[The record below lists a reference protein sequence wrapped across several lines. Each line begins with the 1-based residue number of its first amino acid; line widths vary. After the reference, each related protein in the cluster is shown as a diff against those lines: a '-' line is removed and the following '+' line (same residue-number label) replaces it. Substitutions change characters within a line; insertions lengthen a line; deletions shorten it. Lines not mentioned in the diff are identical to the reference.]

1 MCYTIVWFSE
11 IYFMDPIK
19 ITGSP
24 DASVSG
30 KSPAQSAAGFWIL
43 TAAVV
48 AAIAFGGI
56 LVS

>member
-1 MCYTIVWFSE
+1 
-11 IYFMDPIK
+11 MDPIK
-19 ITGSP
+19 IPGSP
-24 DASVSG
+24 DASASG